1 MLVCMYVCQPKIV
14 KCQFFY
20 VFFPNSSLKDNFQNR
35 GFEPYWIVSWVQ
47 GVSKCQYMYVCVGLK
62 QCLVFFTFPQHF
74 SLLELPRPTLAG
86 ACFLVF
92 LVFEVFSTADFTC
105 KNNNSLTF
113 RKKATDLSLN
123 PWQPYIKMNEC
134 SFTFKILVLI
144 RGGVKK
150 KILFFF
156 QFR

>member
-62 QCLVFFTFPQHF
+62 
-74 SLLELPRPTLAG
+74 
-86 ACFLVF
+86 
-92 LVFEVFSTADFTC
+92 
-105 KNNNSLTF
+105 
-113 RKKATDLSLN
+113 KKATDLSLN

-134 SFTFKILVLI
+134 SFTLKILVLI
-144 RGGVKK
+144 E
-150 KILFFF
+150 
-156 QFR
+156 